1 MIRIEFEK
9 GKGGIVN
16 IINGSL
22 RDIDRRE
29 ILNIEDVDKVVINGS
44 DFSPIGFNYELNALQ
59 VAGYIIIFDSIVSW
73 EPYLKQIDIID
84 GEIFNPGITGIQ
96 YPSWDVNRNTIEG
109 IVAHTYTNTDIEKDL
124 LKGE

>member
-59 VAGYIIIFDSIVSW
+59 VAGYIIIFDNITNWV
-73 EPYLKQIDIID
+73 PYLKQIDIID

-96 YPSWDVNRNTIEG
+96 YPSWDVNRNKTEG
-109 IVAHTYTNTDIEKDL
+109 IVAHTYTNTDIEKEL
-124 LKGE
+124 LIDK

>member
-22 RDIDRRE
+22 KDIDRSE